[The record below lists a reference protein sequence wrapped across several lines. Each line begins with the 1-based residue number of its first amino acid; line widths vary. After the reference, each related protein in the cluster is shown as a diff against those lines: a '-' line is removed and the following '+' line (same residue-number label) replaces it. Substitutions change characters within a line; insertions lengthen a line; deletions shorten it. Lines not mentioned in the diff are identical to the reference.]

1 MQKDVIYIDTE
12 DDITAIIGK
21 VKASKSKV
29 VALVPPKRV
38 GAIQSAVNLKL
49 VHRAATQA
57 GKHLAVVTNNQALTA
72 LAGSAGIPVA
82 KNLESRPEMP
92 EVAALEVDDEDIID
106 GGQLPVGERADA
118 AAASGDPETISS
130 AGTAAVVANDHK
142 DTEPRSASAATAAKS
157 RSKVPDFGSFRK
169 KLFIGVAG
177 LAALIALLVWAIVF
191 APQATI
197 AITAKT
203 TLSALNSKV
212 TAGTGLATSLK
223 DGTLKSEL
231 KTTTKDVS
239 IPFTA
244 TGSKDVGAVATGKVT
259 IAPTQQTIVNLAL
272 TAGSV
277 TVQAGTAITS
287 SGGKVYTT
295 DQAATFSASNLP
307 TTGSGITVGVT
318 ASASGTS
325 YNGASGSATVSGG
338 GFTAT
343 FSTSPSGGTDKT
355 ITVVQQSDIDTVSGN
370 IVQSADSDAAKK
382 ALKSQFSGDYIII
395 DDTFKVDSSTVK
407 PSPAVG
413 AEATG
418 GKAALAGK
426 ITYSIMAVSK
436 TEVGK
441 YLDAYFAQQVDGKAN
456 QKVYDNGLST
466 ATFSASTPADDKY
479 ATTITANG
487 KIGPNINEN
496 DVKQYVKGKKS
507 GEIQAYL
514 QAVNGVDKVDVSFSP
529 FWVTGAPG
537 DVNKIKVQFN
547 VNG

>member
-456 QKVYDNGLST
+456 QK
-466 ATFSASTPADDKY
+466 A
-479 ATTITANG
+479 
-487 KIGPNINEN
+487 
-496 DVKQYVKGKKS
+496 
-507 GEIQAYL
+507 
-514 QAVNGVDKVDVSFSP
+514 
-529 FWVTGAPG
+529 
-537 DVNKIKVQFN
+537 
-547 VNG
+547 

>member
-418 GKAALAGK
+418 GKASLAGK

-441 YLDAYFAQQVDGKAN
+441 YLDAYFAQQVDGKSN